1 MNMTESNLMQPFSMA
16 GKTVLIADA
25 ATRLGEHFARLIS
38 RAGARVALGAHHPR
52 QVQQLA
58 ADLQWEGAQVLTVS
72 LDSARRS
79 SIEAALDAVQ
89 VRFGGIDVLINNS
102 AERESDTRINAIAH
116 CTSQR
121 MIKAMRGGS
130 IVNIDPPPR
139 PISEPNPCLRPHSSL
154 IRMSRAMAESLT
166 PHRIRVNVIAPGAD
180 RVNDKGLLELDGPL
194 LLLASGAGASVTGAV
209 LHVDSPTT

>member
-102 AERESDTRINAIAH
+102 TERESDTRINAIAH
-116 CTSQR
+116 
-121 MIKAMRGGS
+121 
-130 IVNIDPPPR
+130 
-139 PISEPNPCLRPHSSL
+139 
-154 IRMSRAMAESLT
+154 
-166 PHRIRVNVIAPGAD
+166 
-180 RVNDKGLLELDGPL
+180 
-194 LLLASGAGASVTGAV
+194 
-209 LHVDSPTT
+209 

>member
-1 MNMTESNLMQPFSMA
+1 MSDLLQPFSMA
-16 GKTVLIADA
+16 GKTVLVADA

-38 RAGARVALGAHHPR
+38 RAGARVVLGAQHPR

-58 ADLQWEGAQVLTVS
+58 ADLQWEGAQVLTVP
-72 LDSARRS
+72 LDSRRHA

-89 VRFGGIDVLINNS
+89 VRFGSVDVLINNS
-102 AERESDTRINAIAH
+102 AEREHDSEFNDVAL

-121 MIKAMRGGS
+121 MIVAERGGS

-139 PISEPNPCLRPHSSL
+139 PISEPNPCLRAHSSL

-166 PHRIRVNVIAPGAD
+166 PHRIRVNVIAPGVD
-180 RVNDKGLLELDGPL
+180 RANHERLLQLNGPL
-194 LLLASGAGASVTGAV
+194 LLLASSAGASVTGAV
-209 LHVDSPTT
+209 LHLDGTVC

>member
-1 MNMTESNLMQPFSMA
+1 MTDFMQPFSMS
-16 GKTVLIADA
+16 GKTVLVADA
-25 ATRLGEHFARLIS
+25 GTRLGAHFARLIS

-58 ADLQWEGAQVLTVS
+58 TDLQWEGGEVLAVA
-72 LDSARRS
+72 LDSTRRS

-89 VRFGGIDVLINNS
+89 ARFGGVDVLINNS
-102 AERESDTRINAIAH
+102 AEREHDSQTADIAH

-121 MIKAMRGGS
+121 MIKAERGGS

-139 PISEPNPCLRPHSSL
+139 PLTEPNPCLRPHSSL

-166 PHRIRVNVIAPGAD
+166 PHRILVNVIAPGAGQG
-180 RVNDKGLLELDGPL
+180 NDERLLELNGPL

-209 LHVDSPTT
+209 LHIDSPET